1 MQSIEDENID
11 LQIDIK
17 QIQEKMSLEKG
28 ARMEE

>member
-17 QIQEKMSLEKG
+17 QIQEKMSLEKS